1 MEKLDE
7 ILLQSEASRELTA
20 EDINSIFRI
29 MHTTKSSS
37 AIMGLDSLQATAHRL
52 EDLFSELR
60 DDPGQMKKAEEEIFE
75 LLFDASDFIKAELK
89 RMTIPPK
96 MLTTLNAGSRTAWSR
111 SRPENRQKAASQRR
125 ACPHFL
131 KSPVLLLK

>member
-1 MEKLDE
+1 MSFFEADVQAMLEVYLLETSQLMEKLDE

-60 DDPGQMKKAEEEIFE
+60 DDPGQMKKA
-75 LLFDASDFIKAELK
+75 
-89 RMTIPPK
+89 
-96 MLTTLNAGSRTAWSR
+96 
-111 SRPENRQKAASQRR
+111 
-125 ACPHFL
+125 
-131 KSPVLLLK
+131 